1 MGSAG
6 IAPVIEGP
14 SSVSRSNFNAPQMK
28 EERCGRDLPHGAHP
42 ALSCGPSWKTRTE
55 SGDCAGAL
63 LHRHRSRKR
72 PVERAAFL
80 RSRYATHS
88 GKGMRKENDESF
100 PAPGCT
106 FYAHATKGEFA
117 ITPLRIIKKTGFLTR
132 RVSQIPL
139 DKVQD
144 LHLVATLWGR
154 WLSYGNVEVESAAND
169 GPVVFRRIQ
178 NPEAFRNVV
187 FTRRAAPA
195 AASVAPTTQL
205 RTAEARLADV
215 ERLFKTGSLTEG
227 EYKMKRQELVKQL

>member
-1 MGSAG
+1 MGYVDRNLMAGEEILLRPRYHPVRFLPGAIGIALGLLVALGSVVLPQGSASPG
-6 IAPVIEGP
+6 VLVAVGGALAVIGLLAV
-14 SSVSRSNFNAPQMK
+14 VSRAII
-28 EERCGRDLPHGAHP
+28 D
-42 ALSCGPSWKTRTE
+42 
-55 SGDCAGAL
+55 
-63 LHRHRSRKR
+63 
-72 PVERAAFL
+72 
-80 RSRYATHS
+80 
-88 GKGMRKENDESF
+88 SF
-100 PAPGCT
+100 D
-106 FYAHATKGEFA
+106 EFA

-227 EYKMKRQELVKQL
+227 EYKLKRQELVKQL